1 MIPRSRPFLDVNS
14 IYEILKQEYPEKPVK
29 NFERVFSQAVYSNR
43 NWMTHQ
49 GRDAL
54 AIIFRAL
61 RLQDKDEVIVPDLI
75 CRVVIDTIIKFK
87 AIPVIADISPDDFNI
102 LVQDVDKK
110 INGRTRAVIAPH
122 LYGMPCDIESLK
134 ALTERHRCVLI
145 EDCAQAFNSTVY
157 GQSVGTF
164 GDFSIYSFNFDKP
177 VSLGLGGALVVN
189 NEAYIRDVEKAV
201 SKCDVTSEE
210 EEHSILCQFLL
221 QYYLTE
227 DRNYHHYLPI
237 TTGSELYRSKII
249 KRIMEEVIRN
259 KNPNA
264 LRPVVNQ
271 IGWLSK
277 IFKIKRHIRPQ
288 RKADLLSAPRLMNKA
303 RAALG
308 LKQLEVFEYN
318 QQIRNLRAK
327 TYRDRLEGNRFFSL
341 PVVRKGNRINYLRFT
356 ICNQSGFSR
365 AEWIARARE
374 IGVEIDYSN
383 WRYLISELSCY
394 KGLVKV
400 DKKSLRN
407 SASVQSKIIHLPVH
421 QNLPEN
427 VQDDLIGVIE
437 NTKDFRGSKS
447 NFREV
452 R

>member
-1 MIPRSRPFLDVNS
+1 MIPRTRPYLDVHT
-14 IYEILKQEYPEKPVK
+14 IYAILKREYPEKPVK
-29 NFERVFSQAVYSNR
+29 NFEQIFSQAVHSNK

-61 RLQDKDEVIVPDLI
+61 RLQDEDEVIVPDLI
-75 CRVVIDTIIKFK
+75 CRVVIDTILKFR
-87 AIPVIADISPDDFNI
+87 AVPVIADINADDFNI
-102 LVQDVDKK
+102 RVQDVEKK
-110 INGRTRAVIAPH
+110 INEKTRAVIAPH

-134 ALTERHRCVLI
+134 ALTERYRCVLI
-145 EDCAQAFNSTVY
+145 EDCAQAFNSAVC
-157 GQSVGTF
+157 GQSVGTY

-177 VSLGLGGALVVN
+177 ISLGLGGALVVN
-189 NEAYIRDVEKAV
+189 NEAFIQDIEKVV
-201 SKCDVTSEE
+201 SNCEITPEREE
-210 EEHSILCQFLL
+210 YSILCQFLL

-227 DRNYHHYLPI
+227 DRNYRYYLPI
-237 TTGSELYRSKII
+237 TMGSELYRSKII
-249 KRIMEEVIRN
+249 KGIMEGVIRDQ
-259 KNPNA
+259 NPNA
-264 LRPVVNQ
+264 LRPVVYL

-277 IFKIKRHIRPQ
+277 LFKIRRHIRPE
-288 RKADLLSAPRLMNKA
+288 RKAGFLPPPRLMNKM

-308 LKQLEVFEYN
+308 LKQLQAFEYN

-341 PVVRKGNRINYLRFT
+341 PAVREGNRINYLRFT
-356 ICNQSGFSR
+356 ICNQSGLSR
-365 AEWIARARE
+365 AEWIERARE

-383 WRYLISELSCY
+383 WRYLISELACY

-400 DKKSLRN
+400 DKESLQN

-427 VQDDLIGVIE
+427 VQNDLIGIMESVQ
-437 NTKDFRGSKS
+437 DSSG
-447 NFREV
+447 
-452 R
+452 